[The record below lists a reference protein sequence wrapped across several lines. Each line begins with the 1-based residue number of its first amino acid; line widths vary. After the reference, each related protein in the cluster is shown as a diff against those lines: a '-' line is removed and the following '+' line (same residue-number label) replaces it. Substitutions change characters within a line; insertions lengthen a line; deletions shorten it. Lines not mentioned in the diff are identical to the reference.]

1 MQNPTQYSDWKEDN
15 LSHDCFPVSLFKNA
29 GHLGDSGWGQ
39 TLSSTDLTQET
50 NHQLSSLLFHAPKY
64 SCSHEINWL
73 IIIIPQ
79 ADLLTSQHSQL
90 LGLLVSTWH
99 FLCDCITTGK
109 RYTWN
114 ISFIETLDPMQ
125 FAMVA
130 AALPALFVKQI
141 SGKICDTEKKRII
154 EHLIASVCVKG
165 QRISTYR
172 LVMVMGG
179 SDSSGH
185 LWMTMHSGKERC
197 LLINISG
204 SQWFS
209 LGAAAVTQYILLA
222 ERD

>member
-1 MQNPTQYSDWKEDN
+1 
-15 LSHDCFPVSLFKNA
+15 
-29 GHLGDSGWGQ
+29 
-39 TLSSTDLTQET
+39 
-50 NHQLSSLLFHAPKY
+50 
-64 SCSHEINWL
+64 
-73 IIIIPQ
+73 
-79 ADLLTSQHSQL
+79 
-90 LGLLVSTWH
+90 
-99 FLCDCITTGK
+99 
-109 RYTWN
+109 
-114 ISFIETLDPMQ
+114 MQ

-154 EHLIASVCVKG
+154 EHLIASMCVKG
-165 QRISTYR
+165 QRISTCR
-172 LVMVMGG
+172 LGWEVMGD